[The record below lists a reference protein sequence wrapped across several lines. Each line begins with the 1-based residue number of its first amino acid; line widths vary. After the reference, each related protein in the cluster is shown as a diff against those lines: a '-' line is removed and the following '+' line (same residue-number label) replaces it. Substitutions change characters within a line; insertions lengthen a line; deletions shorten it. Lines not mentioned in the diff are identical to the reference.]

1 MEVYTHGHFGT
12 VVDDHASRTAA
23 SSASF
28 LLPHLGP
35 GDVLLDIGCGPGSIT
50 LDLAE
55 RVARAVGVDG
65 APEAIDRARRDAAA
79 KGGSRAVFQRADV
92 YALPFRDESFDIV
105 YAHQLLQ
112 HLSAPVVALREASRV
127 LKRGGVLAVRDS
139 DYGTMVHDP
148 HEPRIDRWL
157 DLYHALARRNGGEPD
172 AGRML
177 SGWVREAGF
186 VDITPSTSTWTYA
199 TPASVEAWRKL
210 WTNRLLDA
218 RMGRD
223 AVEIG
228 LATEQDLQEMAAGW
242 DAWARATQPFF
253 AFLHG
258 EVLARKL

>member
-23 SSASF
+23 NSAAF
-28 LLPHLGP
+28 LLPHLRP
-35 GDVLLDIGCGPGSIT
+35 GDVLLDVGCGPGSIT

-55 RVARAVGVDG
+55 RVTRAVGVDG
-65 APEAIDRARRDAAA
+65 AAEAIDRARRDAAA
-79 KGGSRAVFQRADV
+79 KSVSRAVFQVANV
-92 YALPFRDESFDIV
+92 YALPFRDESFDV
-105 YAHQLLQ
+105 LYAHQLLQ
-112 HLSAPVVALREASRV
+112 HLGAPVDALREAIRV
-127 LKRGGVLAVRDS
+127 LKRGGILAVRDS

-148 HEPRIDRWL
+148 HEPRIERWL
-157 DLYHALARRNGGEPD
+157 ELYHALARHNGGEPD

-177 SGWVREAGF
+177 SGWVRECGF

-199 TPASVEAWRKL
+199 TPASVEAWCKL
-210 WTNRLLDA
+210 WTNRLLHA

-228 LATEQDLQEMAAGW
+228 LATQQDLQEMAEGWESWAGS
-242 DAWARATQPFF
+242 TQPFF

-258 EVLARKL
+258 EVLAKKP